1 VHVNTS
7 EIRASRD
14 ISSVTSSLHFALVNG
29 QKRFDRPTPD
39 CCTAL
44 LYVSPSIHPHA
55 IHRLGC
61 PLSAAA
67 KNLAGRERRWKWK
80 VHTCTPLGE
89 AYHCLDC
96 YCLSSSSSNLSTNS
110 ISGRS
115 TAGVCRLRLAQLYCS
130 IRSRARHERRL
141 ADRMKMAD
149 CTPSHWSI
157 LFLRLFTANRK
168 RSTPWGGTN
177 LQNVVVR
184 LRKPLKSRDRCTGWA
199 ESFVV
204 LPIRWCVLACRVES

>member
-1 VHVNTS
+1 MCMSTPARS
-7 EIRASRD
+7 ERAEIYLASRRLY
-14 ISSVTSSLHFALVNG
+14 TSHLSTARNGLTDRLPTVALHCCMSLH
-29 QKRFDRPTPD
+29 
-39 CCTAL
+39 
-44 LYVSPSIHPHA
+44 PSIHPHA
-55 IHRLGC
+55 IDRLGC

-67 KNLAGRERRWKWK
+67 KNLAVRERRWKWK

-168 RSTPWGGTN
+168 RSTPWGA
-177 LQNVVVR
+177 R
-184 LRKPLKSRDRCTGWA
+184 IYKM
-199 ESFVV
+199 
-204 LPIRWCVLACRVES
+204 